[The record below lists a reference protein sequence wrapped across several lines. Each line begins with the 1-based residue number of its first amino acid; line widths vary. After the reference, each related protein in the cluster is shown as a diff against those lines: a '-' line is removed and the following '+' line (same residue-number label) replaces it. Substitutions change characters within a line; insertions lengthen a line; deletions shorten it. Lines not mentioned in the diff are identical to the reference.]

1 MYNLSFLND
10 MTLDA
15 FIHLEEKE
23 EAKKREEDRR
33 RQGRGDRSNGSRDGS
48 DGDDSSSANS
58 SGPGSSPSGGNS
70 RRSGGHSSS
79 GTVLSISQLPAG
91 RASLPPVDSL
101 SALWNRIYDAMFF
114 GPSSSNAMIERS
126 IVRTGKA
133 TRLSRIRIG
142 EETNEEYASTHQT
155 LFLADIFQ

>member
-1 MYNLSFLND
+1 

-15 FIHLEEKE
+15 FIHLEEE
-23 EAKKREEDRR
+23 EESKKRE
-33 RQGRGDRSNGSRDGS
+33 DRSNGSRDGS

-58 SGPGSSPSGGNS
+58 SAPGSSPSGGTS
-70 RRSGGHSSS
+70 RRGDGHNSS
-79 GTVLSISQLPAG
+79 GTILSISQLPAG
-91 RASLPPVDSL
+91 RASLPSVDSL

-142 EETNEEYASTHQT
+142 QKRTKR
-155 LFLADIFQ
+155 LILIKG

>member
-1 MYNLSFLND
+1 

-15 FIHLEEKE
+15 FIHLEEDE

-58 SGPGSSPSGGNS
+58 SGPGSSPSGGGNS
-70 RRSGGHSSS
+70 RRSGSHSSS

-101 SALWNRIYDAMFF
+101 SAVWNRIYDAMFF

-142 EETNEEYASTHQT
+142 EEESFHLT
-155 LFLADIFQ
+155 LFG